1 MAKNLMRIYNT
12 ETEYYND
19 IANLHGDTLSVII
32 ENDKVNYSVK
42 DTRVIINGGEEV
54 HIFEDGIIPNYYF
67 RGRGDIVEVEICSGI
82 NEIGA
87 QAFYGCTTLE
97 AIIIRGNLNFIGSNS
112 ISVSI
117 TIDYYGTTCVVGSF
131 GRGVIP
137 TINVTKDYEC
147 DMFCGTDVNIVL

>member
-54 HIFEDGIIPNYYF
+54 HIFEDGIIPFYYF
-67 RGRGDIVEVEICSGI
+67 SGRTDISNVEICSSI

-87 QAFYGCTTLE
+87 KAFYGCTSLE
-97 AIIIRGNLNFIGSNS
+97 KIIIRGNLNAVGDNFIST
-112 ISVSI
+112 SI
-117 TIDYYGTTCVVGSF
+117 TIDYYGITCVN
-131 GRGVIP
+131 GVISRVNP
-137 TINVTKDYEC
+137 TINVIKEYEC
-147 DMFCGTDVNIVL
+147 DMFCGRTVNKVL

>member
-54 HIFEDGIIPNYYF
+54 HIFEDGIIPSYYF
-67 RGRGDIVEVEICSGI
+67 SGRTDISNVEIYNGI
-82 NEIGA
+82 NEIDSY
-87 QAFYGCTTLE
+87 AFYNCSSLE
-97 AIIIRGNLNFIGSNS
+97 TIIIRGNLDAVGDYFIST
-112 ISVSI
+112 SI

-147 DMFCGTDVNIVL
+147 DMFCGIDVNIVL

>member
-32 ENDKVNYSVK
+32 ENDKVNYGVK

-54 HIFEDGIIPNYYF
+54 HIFEDGIIPGSYF
-67 RGRGDIVEVEICSGI
+67 GSRGDIVEVEICSGI
-82 NEIGA
+82 NEIGT
-87 QAFYGCTTLE
+87 QTFYGCSSLE
-97 AIIIRGNLNFIGSNS
+97 KIIIRGNLNAVGSNF
-112 ISVSI
+112 ISTSI
-117 TIDYYGTTCVVGSF
+117 TIDYYGTTCVDGRF
-131 GRGVIP
+131 GKSVIP

-147 DMFCGTDVNIVL
+147 DRFCRKTVNIVL

>member
-1 MAKNLMRIYNT
+1 MAKNLMRRYNT

-32 ENDKVNYSVK
+32 ENYKVNYGVK
-42 DTRVIINGGEEV
+42 DTRVVINGGEEV

-82 NEIGA
+82 NEIGSY
-87 QAFYGCTTLE
+87 AFYGCSFLE
-97 AIIIRGNLNFIGSNS
+97 TIIIRGNLNVIGSDF
-112 ISVSI
+112 ISTSI
-117 TIDYYGTTCVVGSF
+117 TIDYYGTTCVNGSF
-131 GRGVIP
+131 GRGVNP

-147 DMFCGTDVNIVL
+147 IYFCGNDINRVL